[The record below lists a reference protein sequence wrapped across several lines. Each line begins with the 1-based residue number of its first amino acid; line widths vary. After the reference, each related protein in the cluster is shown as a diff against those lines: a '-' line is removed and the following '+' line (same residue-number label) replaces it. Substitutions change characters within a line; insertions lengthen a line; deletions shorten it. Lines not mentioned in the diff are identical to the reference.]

1 MAWQNE
7 KFSDKLKEKIRDFV
21 WSNLS
26 SRRFMAQ
33 TADLYT
39 GKILSVII
47 AMLGGKEQEENDKEE
62 ENLEHPAITTENK
75 ASKVVEHPLKK

>member
-7 KFSDKLKEKIRDFV
+7 NFSDKLKEKIRDFV

-39 GKILSVII
+39 DKILSVII
-47 AMLGGKEQEENDKEE
+47 AMLGGKMKEEGDDDQDDDVNPNTAPENDD
-62 ENLEHPAITTENK
+62 
-75 ASKVVEHPLKK
+75 LK

>member
-7 KFSDKLKEKIRDFV
+7 NVSKALKEKIRDFV

-26 SRRFMAQ
+26 SRRIIAQ

-39 GKILSVII
+39 SKILESII
-47 AMLGGKEQEENDKEE
+47 AMLGGKMKEDDKDTSEEDE
-62 ENLEHPAITTENK
+62 LT
-75 ASKVVEHPLKK
+75 

>member
-7 KFSDKLKEKIRDFV
+7 NVSKALKEKIRDFV

-26 SRRFMAQ
+26 SRRIIAQ

-39 GKILSVII
+39 SKILESII
-47 AMLGGKEQEENDKEE
+47 AMLGGKMKEDDRDTSEEDE
-62 ENLEHPAITTENK
+62 LT
-75 ASKVVEHPLKK
+75 

>member
-1 MAWQNE
+1 MAW
-7 KFSDKLKEKIRDFV
+7 KDDDFSDKLKGKIRDFV

-39 GKILSVII
+39 DKIFSVII
-47 AMLGGKEQEENDKEE
+47 AMLGGKRQEDDT
-62 ENLEHPAITTENK
+62 PPDTTTEK
-75 ASKVVEHPLKK
+75 DSLT